1 MRLRFGE
8 CVFDPEA
15 RELHRAGE
23 AVALTPRAFTLLG
36 LLLEHRPR
44 ALSHEWLR
52 DALWPDTAVG
62 YTSLAQ
68 LVTEVRKAVGDDAR
82 AGTIVRTVPRFGY
95 AFAGEVV
102 EEPDDPAVEERASE
116 VPAGT
121 STAPPTLP
129 RALSATSSREPSSLR
144 RAVWIAVAAALAA
157 FALLGAWLAHS
168 FWRHPPPRFTQ
179 LTFRRGIVTGAR
191 FTRDGHTV
199 VYSALWD
206 GAPPEVFSRRLDSPA
221 SVSLGLPPAALLAV
235 SPQGELALRI
245 APAGELGTLW
255 LGTLA
260 RVPLTGGPVRP
271 VLEGVLDADWS
282 PDGRELAVI
291 RRQKGQ
297 FQLEYPVGVV
307 RLRPCPATRV
317 RVAPDGER
325 LAVLDDAD
333 GVLLIDT
340 AGRQQR
346 LQVAPYRQR
355 LAWSPRGDAVLVD
368 AGESDLR
375 RTLRRVTTGGSVT
388 EICALAG
395 TLVVHDVGP
404 DGRVLLHHGFE
415 RWDVRARVPGEPERE
430 TSAFANSGV
439 VGLTADGREAL
450 LWYHGEGPPGAAL
463 LQPTRGGPPLRLGE
477 AQAHGLS
484 EDGRFAL
491 LETDHPRRTALTPTG
506 PGESRTL
513 PLAPQQRLTAAWRV
527 DEHAVGFD
535 AALPGHPP
543 RSLLA
548 AFPSGKLSA
557 VTPEG
562 AQVIPGS
569 LEDGTLLARTAEG
582 TLQAYSPAGLPGHV
596 LPWRMPDDP
605 FAEAAVRVGGDGR
618 SLYVREGSV
627 PARVFRVDLASGTR
641 APWGLLCPPSATGV
655 GHVWSLQITPDG
667 QGYAYTH
674 GFFLEDLF
682 LVDGL

>member
-8 CVFDPEA
+8 CTFDPDA
-15 RELHRAGE
+15 RELRRAGE
-23 AVALTPRAFTLLG
+23 LVPLSPRAFTLLA
-36 LLLEHRPR
+36 LLLAHRPR

-68 LVTEVRKAVGDDAR
+68 VVTEVRKAVGDDAR

-102 EEPDDPAVEERASE
+102 EEPGAAPAEEGA
-116 VPAGT
+116 P
-121 STAPPTLP
+121 APPARAPSGPSP
-129 RALSATSSREPSSLR
+129 RPPFPPRWGLG
-144 RAVWIAVAAALAA
+144 IAVAAALLAG
-157 FALLGAWLAHS
+157 ALLGGLLVHS
-168 FWRHPPPRFTQ
+168 FWRWPPPRFTQ
-179 LTFRRGIVTGAR
+179 LTFRRGIVTCAR

-206 GAPPEVFSRRLDSPA
+206 GAPPLVFSRRLDSPV

-235 SPQGELALRI
+235 SSQGELALRL

-260 RVPLTGGPVRP
+260 RVPLSGGPVRP
-271 VLEGVLDADWS
+271 VLEDVLDADWS

-291 RRQKGQ
+291 RWRNGQ

-307 RLRPCPATRV
+307 RLRPCPPTRV

-333 GVLLIDT
+333 GVLLVDG

-346 LQVAPYRQR
+346 LHVAPSRQR
-355 LAWSPRGDAVLVD
+355 LAWSPRGDALLVD

-375 RTLRRVTTGGSVT
+375 RTLRRVTTGGEVT

-430 TSAFANSGV
+430 ASAFANSGV

-450 LWYHGEGPPGAAL
+450 LWYHGDGPPGAAL

-484 EDGRFAL
+484 ADGRFAL
-491 LETDHPRRTALTPTG
+491 LETDHPSRIALTPTG
-506 PGESRTL
+506 PGEARTL
-513 PLAPQQRLTAAWRV
+513 PLPPHERLTAAWRV

-535 AALPGHPP
+535 AAAPAHAP

-548 AFPSGKLSA
+548 EFPSGNVTA

-562 AQVIPGS
+562 VRVIPGA

-582 TLQAYSPAGLPGHV
+582 RLQAYSPAGVPGRV
-596 LPWRMPDDP
+596 LPWRLPDDP
-605 FAEAAVRVGGDGR
+605 FGEAAVRVGGDGR

-627 PARVFRVDLASGTR
+627 PAQVFRIDLASGART
-641 APWGLLCPPSATGV
+641 AWGQLSPPSATGV